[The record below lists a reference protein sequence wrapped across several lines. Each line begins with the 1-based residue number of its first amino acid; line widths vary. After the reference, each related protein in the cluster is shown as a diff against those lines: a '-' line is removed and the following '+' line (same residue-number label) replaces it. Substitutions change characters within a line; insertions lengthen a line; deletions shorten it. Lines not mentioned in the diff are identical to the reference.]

1 MSPSPEPTSAP
12 REGLAG
18 LVALVL
24 AAAAIAT
31 RLTPDGGLPPFGGL
45 ATWAGALASSLAL
58 LAGLVARCSEPEAA
72 GDRAGLRSLLP
83 SRADLTLAMPSALL
97 LWPLPL
103 LSDALSTAA
112 LAGLSLFLLAARA
125 RRDVALVPTD
135 ARGRGALDLHA
146 RALLGLVG
154 LFALLYLGVA
164 LEMVGGRDN
173 DASYYFG
180 VARWIAAHG
189 TLDEPI
195 VWHFLSPP
203 RALVHPAF
211 DYWQG
216 LTSVLLALPLALF
229 GRTHLVASVT
239 MALLSAASL
248 LGFAYLVVIARPFR
262 GRATQLAAIVAFAL
276 SPAMQEYRFDTETI
290 VVFHLGLLGALIAL
304 AHDRLALAA
313 GLAFLVFL
321 TRADGLVT
329 CGLVWLFALGSALRR
344 RPQQELFGHERRR
357 RALRTALAMGGAL
370 GLYVASNLA
379 RFGTPTPPGARMAPF
394 LGSYLDIYVWDPS
407 RRPGRILEL
416 LASRLDRA
424 QLEAAVERVRGTFDQ
439 IDYLL
444 RPEVLPAALA
454 LGLLVLFRPR
464 ADRGGLHRLAL
475 ALVIVGSV
483 TIAWLSPVVFS
494 EGRTL
499 HPLLPAMALAAFA
512 SFELVPRWLRRA
524 LRRRPEAARVAF
536 ALSSALVLVPTLAL
550 ARPYRPLAILRA
562 GFEADLAQIDPILDG
577 APVATTSPWWV
588 IANTESPAVLL
599 PAQTDDDLV
608 AVLERYDVRFVLF
621 TTGDDENWGPG
632 PWAVWAPLR
641 DGLRARLGPYRLE
654 HVESRP
660 TLVLYRLVRDG

>member
-1 MSPSPEPTSAP
+1 MSRSPEPTSAP
-12 REGLAG
+12 REGLPG
-18 LVALVL
+18 LAALVL
-24 AAAAIAT
+24 AAAAVAT
-31 RLTPDGGLPPFGGL
+31 RLTPEDGL
-45 ATWAGALASSLAL
+45 APFDFAVSWAGALVSALGL
-58 LAGLVARCSEPEAA
+58 LAGLSARCAEPPPPD
-72 GDRAGLRSLLP
+72 GRAGRALLP
-83 SRADLTLAMPSALL
+83 SPADLALATPSAVL

-125 RRDVALVPTD
+125 RRDVVLAPTD
-135 ARGRGALDLHA
+135 ERGRGVLDLHA
-146 RALLGLVG
+146 RALFGLVA
-154 LFALLYLGVA
+154 LFAVLYVGVA

-216 LTSVLLALPLALF
+216 LTSVVLALPLALF

-248 LGFAYLVVIARPFR
+248 LAFAYLVVVARPFR
-262 GRATQLAAIVAFAL
+262 SRATQLAAIVAFAL

-290 VVFHLGLLGALIAL
+290 VVFHLGLLGALLAL
-304 AHDRLALAA
+304 AHDRHALAA

-321 TRADGLVT
+321 TRADGMVT
-329 CGLVWLFALGSALRR
+329 CGLLWLFALGRAALRVPAR
-344 RPQQELFGHERRR
+344 ELSGHERRVR
-357 RALRTALAMGGAL
+357 VGRVVATIAAALAAF
-370 GLYVASNLA
+370 VASSFA

-407 RRPGRILEL
+407 RRPGRIVEL
-416 LASRLDRA
+416 LASRLEPA
-424 QLEAAVERVRGTFDQ
+424 QLEAAAQRVRGTFDQ

-475 ALVIVGSV
+475 GLVIVGSV

-512 SFELVPRWLRRA
+512 SLELVPRWLRRT

-562 GFEADLAQIDPILDG
+562 GFEADLAEIDPLLDG
-577 APVATTSPWWV
+577 AAVATTSPWWV

-599 PAQTDDDLV
+599 PAQTDDDLI

-654 HVESRP
+654 RVESRP